1 LKIRIATDWY
11 RSNDPSVPTNEIVNG
26 RMVEFEKGDKWI
38 PAIEHKIE
46 GGESINRDV
55 SYTWAVA
62 SKWEPHEFAAIR
74 SRFSRVFD
82 AYESELKNR
91 EIEQAK
97 QEAEI
102 QARID
107 AEVAKKLADAEKAKP
122 TKVTKEKEE

>member
-1 LKIRIATDWY
+1 LRIRQVTEWF
-11 RSNDPSVPTNEIVNG
+11 RSNDPVPDTNEIVRG
-26 RMVEFEKGDKWI
+26 RMVEFEKGDKWV
-38 PAIEHKIE
+38 PAIEHKVE
-46 GGESINRDV
+46 GGENINRDV

-74 SRFSRVFD
+74 DRFSKVFD

-97 QEAEI
+97 QEAELK
-102 QARID
+102 ARID

-122 TKVTKEKEE
+122 TKATKEKEE